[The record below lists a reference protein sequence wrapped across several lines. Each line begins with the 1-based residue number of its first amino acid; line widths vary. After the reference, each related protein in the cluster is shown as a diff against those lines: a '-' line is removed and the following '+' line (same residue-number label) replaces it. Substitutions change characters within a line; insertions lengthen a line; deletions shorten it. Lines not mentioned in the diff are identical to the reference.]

1 MKKSIISFAV
11 LTAISN
17 VAFAAYPD
25 KPIRLIIPFAP
36 GGTTDIVARAIVEP
50 LSKEIGQ
57 PIIIE
62 NRAGQGGAL
71 GAIEVSSAENDGYT
85 LGISTVSTTATN
97 PAYQE
102 NVGYDP
108 IKDFTH
114 IGNIAI
120 TPGLLAVNSK
130 FPAKDYKS
138 FEDVLKKSKGK
149 YTYAS
154 SGQGG
159 MAHLILET
167 YKGMTKYSITH
178 IPYRG
183 SALSLKDTAAGKTDI
198 VFDNYPSIQPYLD
211 KGELFPI
218 AVASPNRMPKLPNT
232 PTFKELGFENANRV
246 AFYGISGPADIP
258 KDIVQKINTSLRNVL
273 NQEDVKKSIEKTGSF
288 VAGNTPEE
296 FSKQVKDEFEA
307 YKNIIKEQ
315 KLAPR

>member
-17 VAFAAYPD
+17 VAFAAYPE

-57 PIIIE
+57 PIVIE

-71 GAIEVSSAENDGYT
+71 GAIEVSTAENDGYT

-97 PAYQE
+97 PAYQS
-102 NVGYDP
+102 NVGYNP
-108 IKDFTH
+108 IKDFTY

-120 TPGLLAVNSK
+120 TPGLLAVSSK

-138 FEDVLKKSKGK
+138 FDEVLKKSRGK

-167 YKGMTKYSITH
+167 YKGLTKYSIIH
-178 IPYRG
+178 MPYRG
-183 SALSLKDTAAGKTDI
+183 SAPALKDTAASKTDM
-198 VFDNYPSIQPYLD
+198 VFDNYPSIQPYLAS
-211 KGELFPI
+211 GELIPI
-218 AVASPNRMPKLPNT
+218 AVASPNRISSLPNI

-246 AFYGISGPADIP
+246 AFYGISGPADLP

-273 NQEDVKKSIEKTGSF
+273 NQDEVKKAIEKTGSF

-296 FSKQVKDEFEA
+296 FEKQVKNEYEA
-307 YKNIIKEQ
+307 YKEIIKEQ
-315 KLAPR
+315 KLSPR